1 MSPFYR
7 VSLSVVFH
15 CRLKE
20 DYHQLNNQFGKL
32 KSLQIFTL
40 GIIALQVDIVGKV
53 SIFILFLLLIHL
65 SNLKYLIEFLLIFF
79 FVFSSFTTSCL
90 PSLKQISC
98 WRMNLKN
105 IPATQSIPNDI
116 SHMYAKEEIS
126 NFSFI
131 QGFFFLPLEISQQT
145 IYRHYIKIHLE
156 DLHI

>member
-1 MSPFYR
+1 MSFMSPFYR

-79 FVFSSFTTSCL
+79 LCFPLSPQAVCL
-90 PSLKQISC
+90 
-98 WRMNLKN
+98 
-105 IPATQSIPNDI
+105 
-116 SHMYAKEEIS
+116 HS
-126 NFSFI
+126 NKSVV
-131 QGFFFLPLEISQQT
+131 GE
-145 IYRHYIKIHLE
+145 
-156 DLHI
+156 